1 MVCCLA
7 SGDERPCISVCFRSP
22 WWSQQ
27 NNSPVL
33 DLQRLWQLVVHKSD
47 MPSKKFGSFFR
58 RHPPPRANLASSFR
72 RSLGVW
78 ILSFRTWDGDRDCVC
93 SSSFLL
99 TLAVTGLIKKRSKY
113 FLLER
118 SVLHA
123 HATISQ
129 GENQNIEW
137 QLDRVIGY
145 DVFDKF
151 IKLLL
156 QKIMGAFFAP
166 LLVISG
172 AKLYFLGAVLPF
184 ALVYFRRWTEAYWE
198 PISARVR

>member
-7 SGDERPCISVCFRSP
+7 PGDERPCISVCFRSP

-27 NNSPVL
+27 KNLPML
-33 DLQRLWQLVVHKSD
+33 DWQRLWQLVAHKSN

-58 RHPPPRANLASSFR
+58 RHPPPIHPPPRANLASSFR

-113 FLLER
+113 LFVRTFGSSRTRNNQSRRKSKHLM
-118 SVLHA
+118 
-123 HATISQ
+123 AT
-129 GENQNIEW
+129 GPGH
-137 QLDRVIGY
+137 IGY
-145 DVFDKF
+145 DVFE
-151 IKLLL
+151 
-156 QKIMGAFFAP
+156 
-166 LLVISG
+166 VH
-172 AKLYFLGAVLPF
+172 
-184 ALVYFRRWTEAYWE
+184 
-198 PISARVR
+198 

>member
-1 MVCCLA
+1 MACCLA
-7 SGDERPCISVCFRSP
+7 PGDKRPCISLCFRSP
-22 WWSQQ
+22 WWSQCACAG
-27 NNSPVL
+27 L
-33 DLQRLWQLVVHKSD
+33 TTIWQLVVHKSD
-47 MPSKKFGSFFR
+47 MPWKKCASFSRR
-58 RHPPPRANLASSFR
+58 RHPPPQANLASIFR
-72 RSLGVW
+72 MKM
-78 ILSFRTWDGDRDCVC
+78 LSFGTWDGDGDCVC
-93 SSSFLL
+93 WSSFLL

-129 GENQNIEW
+129 GEN
-137 QLDRVIGY
+137 LKHFMATGPGHIGY

-156 QKIMGAFFAP
+156 EEIMGAFFAP

-184 ALVYFRRWTEAYWE
+184 ALVYFRRCGVE
-198 PISARVR
+198 VV